1 MKTIKIMSVVGA
13 RPNFMKI
20 APFAHAIAAH
30 NERQKSDT
38 GSQKSKPSSR
48 NIFIEHFLVHTG
60 QHYDK
65 AMSKSFFESLN
76 IPHPDVDLEIG
87 SGSHAEQ
94 VGRTMIEF
102 EKVLLAQ
109 KPDWVVVVGD
119 VNATAACSITAKKCH
134 VKVAHIEAGLR
145 SYDQC
150 MPEEINRMVTD
161 SISDLLLTP
170 DEFANANLRK
180 EGHSEE
186 QIKFVGNIMIDTL
199 EANRGKAAG
208 LALDQIIGNNLIDSG
223 FRFQASGLHENAF
236 CVLTMHRPSN
246 VDHKEV
252 LQPLVRLLI
261 DEVATELPLI
271 WSVHPRTKKNLQQFG
286 LWDEIVRSRNILLI
300 HPIGYHE
307 MLKLNMAARL
317 MLTDSGG
324 LQEESCV
331 LGTPCI
337 TMRETTERP
346 VTLVEHGGVSEL
358 TGPDPVKIR
367 AAFKKFLNFDRK
379 GHTPPLWDGKT
390 AGRIVEV
397 ICSTDL

>member
-1 MKTIKIMSVVGA
+1 MQTIKIMSVVGA

-20 APFAHAIAAH
+20 APFVHAIATH
-30 NERQKSDT
+30 NKKLQSEA
-38 GSQKSKPSSR
+38 GSRKAK
-48 NIFIEHFLVHTG
+48 IEHFLVHTG

-65 AMSKSFFESLN
+65 AMSESFFESLN
-76 IPHPDVDLEIG
+76 IPHPDVDLGIG

-102 EKVLLAQ
+102 EKVLLTQ

-119 VNATAACSITAKKCH
+119 VNATAACSITAKKYH

-145 SYDQC
+145 SFDQK

-170 DEFANANLRK
+170 DEFASANLRR
-180 EGHSEE
+180 EGHSET
-186 QIKFVGNIMIDTL
+186 QIKFVGNIMIDSL
-199 EANRGKAAG
+199 EANRGKAAE
-208 LALDQIIGNNLIDSG
+208 LALDQIIADNLIDSG
-223 FRFQASGLHENAF
+223 FRFQVSGLRENAF
-236 CVLTMHRPSN
+236 AVLTMHRPSN
-246 VDHKEV
+246 VDNREI
-252 LQPLVRLLI
+252 LEPLVRLLI
-261 DEVATELPLI
+261 DEVSAELPLV

-286 LWDEIVRSRNILLI
+286 LWDEIARSENIILI
-300 HPIGYHE
+300 NPIGYHE
-307 MLKLNMAARL
+307 MLKLNMTAKL

-358 TGPDPVKIR
+358 TGPDPEKIR
-367 AAFKKFLNFDRK
+367 AAFKKFMNFDRK
-379 GHTPPLWDGKT
+379 GYTPPLWDGKT
-390 AGRIVEV
+390 AERIVEAF
-397 ICSTDL
+397 CSIK

>member
-1 MKTIKIMSVVGA
+1 MNTLKIMSVVGA

-20 APFAHAIAAH
+20 APFAHAIEAH
-30 NERQKSDT
+30 NRTMKST
-38 GSQKSKPSSR
+38 IGNQRSEIS
-48 NIFIEHFLVHTG
+48 HFLVHTG

-65 AMSKSFFESLN
+65 AMSESFFDSLN
-76 IPHPDVDLEIG
+76 IPRPDVDLGIG

-119 VNATAACSITAKKCH
+119 INATAACSITAKKCH

-145 SYDQC
+145 SFDQK

-170 DEFANANLRK
+170 DEFANANLRR

-199 EANRGKAAG
+199 EANRNKAAG
-208 LALDQIIGNNLIDSG
+208 LDIDQIIKDNLIDSVSWLQG
-223 FRFQASGLHENAF
+223 SGLRENSFA
-236 CVLTMHRPSN
+236 VLTMHRPSN
-246 VDHKEV
+246 VDHKEA
-252 LQPLVRLLI
+252 LEPLVRLLI
-261 DEVATELPLI
+261 DEVSAELPLI

-286 LWDEIVRSRNILLI
+286 LWDEIVKSKNIILI
-300 HPIGYHE
+300 NPIGYHE
-307 MLKLNMAARL
+307 MLKLNMTAKL

-367 AAFKKFLNFDRK
+367 AAFKKFLNFDRC
-379 GHTPPLWDGKT
+379 GHTPPLWDGK
-390 AGRIVEV
+390 AAERIVQAL
-397 ICSTDL
+397 CRY